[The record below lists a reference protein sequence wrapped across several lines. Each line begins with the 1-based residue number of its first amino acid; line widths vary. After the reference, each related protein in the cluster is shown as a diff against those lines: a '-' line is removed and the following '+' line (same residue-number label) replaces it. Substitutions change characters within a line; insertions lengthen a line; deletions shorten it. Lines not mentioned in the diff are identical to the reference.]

1 MLVTERKPDE
11 EILASVEGDERVF
24 LVGCNGC
31 HSACEKGG
39 AEDLPAIAELIEGA
53 GKTITGSTVVDF
65 LCDKSLV
72 RSRLR
77 AFTRQIMAA
86 DSLIVATC
94 GVGIQCVADSVL
106 KRVRPGCNTINLGGN
121 HGTWGATERC
131 AECGD
136 CLLDKTG
143 GICPITNC
151 SKSMVNGPCG
161 GTTGD
166 GKCEVDRE
174 RDCGWFRIFERLR
187 DLDALDQ
194 LRQVVPPKK
203 YGNYMPS
210 YEVMTGEHWAT
221 DAPRPAMA
229 GAGKE
234 GDDE

>member
-11 EILASVEGDERVF
+11 EILRQVEGDGKVF

-39 AEDLPAIAELIEGA
+39 AEDLPALTELLEGA
-53 GKTITGSTVVDF
+53 GKAVTGSTTVDF

-77 AFTRQIMAA
+77 AFTRKIMAA
-86 DSLIVATC
+86 DSVLVATC

-106 KRVRPGCNTINLGGN
+106 KRIRPACNTINLGGS

-161 GTTGD
+161 GTTSD
-166 GKCEVDRE
+166 GLCEVDRE
-174 RDCGWFRIFERLR
+174 RDCGWYRIYMRLK
-187 DLDALDQ
+187 DLDALEQ
-194 LRQVVPPKK
+194 MKEIVPPKS
-203 YGNYMPS
+203 YGNYLPS
-210 YEVMTGEHWAT
+210 YDVMTSEHWAT
-221 DAPRPAMA
+221 DAAVA
-229 GAGKE
+229 AAGKE
-234 GDDE
+234 ARDE